1 MWVPD
6 IQLNVELLAGTMVA
20 MVSVSPV
27 LAAEAYVFGRCTIST
42 QSSGADIRPVID
54 GGSYLVDYH
63 GDDPRYKAK
72 LDSGQFFSN
81 AKVTLL
87 KAPEHGDVS
96 LVDTPISNEWYHYM
110 PNNGYVGRDHF
121 VMQVEKDG
129 VKVRIE
135 YLIEGIDD
143 EEAKVRFCEQESW
156 KISSITPNLDNAS
169 LQALANAV
177 GINNTYTVN
186 ASALT
191 GGAVGQTTGNTITLD
206 TNATGYG
213 WYIDY
218 TPYLDDKYLQLNS
231 VVVSTSDHIK
241 GIT

>member
-1 MWVPD
+1 
-6 IQLNVELLAGTMVA
+6 
-20 MVSVSPV
+20 VSPV
-27 LAAEAYVFGRCTIST
+27 QAAENYAVGVCRTATRSEGAEISPT
-42 QSSGADIRPVID
+42 YAADD
-54 GGSYLVDYH
+54 YLAESH

-87 KAPEHGDVS
+87 KAPEHGNVS

-121 VMQVEKDG
+121 VMQVDKEG

-156 KISSITPNLDNAS
+156 KISVNTSSPDNV
-169 LQALANAV
+169 LANAV
-177 GINNTYTVN
+177 
-186 ASALT
+186 SD
-191 GGAVGQTTGNTITLD
+191 TITID
-206 TNATGYG
+206 TSGAGYD

-218 TPYLDDKYLQLNS
+218 TPYLNDKYES
-231 VVVSTSDHIK
+231 TYPVVAIFPHIK
-241 GIT
+241 SIT